1 MIYKLIYWLA
11 LVLLVNIQIA
21 NGITLYDVGLP
32 EPRLTTSQKMPC
44 GSVECIN
51 ATIATFAK
59 KYSVEGK
66 IGLLEKIVFCESTYK
81 VNAVNHT
88 EKEYSVGLV
97 QINLMAHPHITYEQ
111 AVDVDFAIEFLV
123 KNVSE
128 GRGSMWTCYQK
139 YN

>member
-1 MIYKLIYWLA
+1 MIYKLIYGLA

-44 GSVECIN
+44 DSVECIN

-66 IGLLEKIVFCESTYK
+66 ISLLEKIVFCESTYK

-88 EKEYSVGLV
+88 EREYSVGLV
-97 QINLMAHPHITYEQ
+97 QINLKAHKDITYEQ
-111 AVDVDFAIEFLV
+111 AVDPDFAIEFLV
-123 KNVSE
+123 KNVAD

-139 YN
+139 LQ